1 MKIVSLIPSATEIV
15 SALGAADE
23 LIGRSHECDT
33 PASVRDL
40 PVLTA
45 PRVDPN
51 GTSREID
58 DRVRHIQESYY
69 VDADMLKQL
78 APDVILAHAQC
89 EACDL
94 SGARVVS
101 LEPTRLSDVMDDIER
116 VAAALERV
124 EQGKTLRAAL
134 EARIHAAAERTRDL
148 AHKPSVATVEWI
160 DPLMA
165 AANWMPELI
174 ELAGGINLFGQAGAH
189 TPYLEWDDLWA
200 HDPDVILVML
210 RGCDIDAARA
220 HMPPLTQQPGWS
232 TLRAVR
238 EGRVYLTDGSQYFNR
253 PGPRLVESLEILI
266 EILHGVDHEGTGWVR
281 FE

>member
-78 APDVILAHAQC
+78 TPDANTADGIRQALKL
-89 EACDL
+89 L
-94 SGARVVS
+94 SKV
-101 LEPTRLSDVMDDIER
+101 
-116 VAAALERV
+116 
-124 EQGKTLRAAL
+124 
-134 EARIHAAAERTRDL
+134 
-148 AHKPSVATVEWI
+148 
-160 DPLMA
+160 
-165 AANWMPELI
+165 
-174 ELAGGINLFGQAGAH
+174 
-189 TPYLEWDDLWA
+189 
-200 HDPDVILVML
+200 
-210 RGCDIDAARA
+210 
-220 HMPPLTQQPGWS
+220 
-232 TLRAVR
+232 
-238 EGRVYLTDGSQYFNR
+238 
-253 PGPRLVESLEILI
+253 
-266 EILHGVDHEGTGWVR
+266 
-281 FE
+281 